1 MHSPW
6 SSEDA
11 IDVDKFTR
19 YQYVARDVDRGL
31 KAVDILDV
39 IQYDGF
45 DALVLRYGNNQI
57 VSHETSYPFRSPVG
71 PRTSTIHIPSDRT
84 RN

>member
-45 DALVLRYGNNQI
+45 DALVLRHGNN
-57 VSHETSYPFRSPVG
+57 
-71 PRTSTIHIPSDRT
+71 
-84 RN
+84 